1 MIGGWWLVVGDSM
14 GGGTT
19 QIGGALHSA
28 FAAKTVVAAR
38 KLFSGMSSGET
49 RRPWAYGVF
58 FHAPPIGLSSGAKNL
73 QVLVCNPLLA
83 SGKSVSTVGLRCGI
97 RERSRSLLRRALF
110 ASRTNP

>member
-1 MIGGWWLVVGDSM
+1 MIGDGDSM

-49 RRPWAYGVF
+49 
-58 FHAPPIGLSSGAKNL
+58 
-73 QVLVCNPLLA
+73 
-83 SGKSVSTVGLRCGI
+83 
-97 RERSRSLLRRALF
+97 
-110 ASRTNP
+110 